1 MQKKNGF
8 TVVELLSSIVLIS
21 LIAYVL
27 LQIIFVLKDMYDV
40 NGQKTE
46 LLNKQGII
54 SNYVNE
60 AFITHYI
67 VSVSSCG
74 ENCLQFVYVDGKIE
88 QLRVDTQNHIIS
100 FGEHKT
106 QFQSNIR
113 IGNMNVQTILAT
125 YAHPSKNDALVSIQ
139 IPVTSPLIKEQDFGF
154 HFVFQYNRS
163 MTRVNL

>member
-8 TVVELLSSIVLIS
+8 TVIELLASIVLIS

-27 LQIIFVLKDMYDV
+27 LQIIFVLKDMYDI

-46 LLNKQGII
+46 LLNKQGLI

-67 VSVSSCG
+67 TSVSSCG
-74 ENCLQFVYVDGKIE
+74 NNCLQFIYVDGTQE
-88 QLRVDTQNHIIS
+88 QLNIDLQNHTIS
-100 FGEHKT
+100 FGNHKT
-106 QFQSNIR
+106 QFSNTTK
-113 IGNMNVQTILAT
+113 IGNMEISKLQAN
-125 YAHPSKNDALVSIQ
+125 YAHPSKNDSLLSIH
-139 IPVTSPLIKEQDFGF
+139 IPITSSLTKEQDFGF

-163 MTRVNL
+163 MTNVAL